1 MTHLREWQRYQ
12 IAAKLESGCTKKEIA
27 EYLGVHPSTITRE
40 IQRNGYSRYR
50 CYKPRIAQERAAHRW
65 RCRHLPRRFKEDVRK
80 KVDEMILMDYSPEQ
94 IVGVCR
100 KQYDLVKTITA
111 DNGLQFAEHERVSRA
126 TSVGF
131 FFARP
136 YHSWERGANENTN
149 GLIRQYIPKGSDFT
163 NITQEFLEE
172 VERKLNE
179 RPRKR
184 HGFLTPNQVFSKST
198 GLDARVFV

>member
-12 IAAKLESGCTKKEIA
+12 IAAKLEAGCTKKEIA
-27 EYLGVHPSTITRE
+27 EYLHVHPSTITRE

-50 CYKPRIAQERAAHRW
+50 CYRPRIAQERAAHRW

-100 KQYDLVKTITA
+100 KQGIKMVC
-111 DNGLQFAEHERVSRA
+111 
-126 TSVGF
+126 
-131 FFARP
+131 
-136 YHSWERGANENTN
+136 
-149 GLIRQYIPKGSDFT
+149 QYIPKGSDFT
-163 NITQEFLEE
+163 YITQEFLEE

-184 HGFLTPNQVFSKST
+184 HGFLTPNQVLSKLT

>member
-1 MTHLREWQRYQ
+1 M
-12 IAAKLESGCTKKEIA
+12 
-27 EYLGVHPSTITRE
+27 
-40 IQRNGYSRYR
+40 
-50 CYKPRIAQERAAHRW
+50 
-65 RCRHLPRRFKEDVRK
+65 

-100 KQYDLVKTITA
+100 KQGIKMVC
-111 DNGLQFAEHERVSRA
+111 
-126 TSVGF
+126 
-131 FFARP
+131 
-136 YHSWERGANENTN
+136 
-149 GLIRQYIPKGSDFT
+149 QYIPKGSDFT

-184 HGFLTPNQVFSKST
+184 HGFLTPNQVLSKLT